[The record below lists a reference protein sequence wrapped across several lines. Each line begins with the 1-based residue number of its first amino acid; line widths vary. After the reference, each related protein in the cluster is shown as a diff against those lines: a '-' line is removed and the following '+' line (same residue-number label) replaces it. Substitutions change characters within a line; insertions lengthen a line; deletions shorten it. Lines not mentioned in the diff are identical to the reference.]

1 MSAKTSGNTAVK
13 HDTNAPELKAKPLPE
28 ELKIHDKNDA
38 LSLVPELKVANDD
51 LQNHLT
57 TVSQILP
64 KLEEILQAFKK
75 IEQES
80 AHGSGPIGTNI
91 KITLPEHPNSAEVN
105 CGALTLDPV
114 VAVQYKPGTT
124 FIPFFQNSSPT
135 ILSATLKSFDGKRD
149 IKFADLVL
157 SDDGVLDIDPK
168 KNNDLVKQI
177 SSWIKAIHTVID
189 QDMQLK
195 AQRNEYNGGNQHF
208 ESQLVDAV
216 VQLLCLPSLE
226 LVYRETE
233 SDEKKEA
240 EKRRAALIEGAHMIT
255 LASFEDA
262 RRTVNEVVDRIHSS
276 DIEELRQGYLA
287 KLKENFDAAC
297 EQVKP
302 TALQESE
309 KRLEKINAEIAQKE
323 AQLNKLDTGPNSLQV
338 TTDLYQF
345 IDIKVRSHQ
354 KLSNEG
360 IESSHKMK
368 WAQQLSEAFKS
379 AKKGLDLDML
389 KQILEGILNAAW
401 MYKRDSSGYPYATNT
416 DIDKAVGLTKKIVMA
431 VGRAEAGSVVKVLAD
446 LKKSKSGVTLDAIE
460 QTLTILCGI
469 K

>member
-1 MSAKTSGNTAVK
+1 MSTKTSGNTAIK
-13 HDTNAPELKAKPLPE
+13 QDTKAPEIKATALPE
-28 ELKIHDKNDA
+28 ELKIYDKNDA

-75 IEQES
+75 MEQES
-80 AHGSGPIGTNI
+80 SNGSGPIGTNI

-157 SDDGVLDIDPK
+157 SDDGVRDIAAK
-168 KNNDLVKQI
+168 KNNDLLNKI
-177 SSWIKAIHTVID
+177 SSWIKAIHTVIN

-216 VQLLCLPSLE
+216 VQLLCLPCLE

-255 LASFEDA
+255 LESFEDA
-262 RRTVNEVVDRIHSS
+262 RRAVNDMVDRIHSS
-276 DIEELRQGYLA
+276 DVEELRQGYLA
-287 KLKENFDAAC
+287 KLKENFDAASGK
-297 EQVKP
+297 VKP
-302 TALQESE
+302 TALKESE

-323 AQLNKLDTGPNSLQV
+323 AQLNKSNTGPDSLLL

-345 IDIKVRSHQ
+345 IDQRVRSHQ
-354 KLSNEG
+354 RWTHQG
-360 IESSHKMK
+360 IESSDKMK
-368 WAQQLSEAFKS
+368 WAQQLSEALKS
-379 AKKGLDLDML
+379 ARKGLVLNML

-401 MYKRDSSGYPYATNT
+401 MYEKDSSGNFYATHT
-416 DIDKAVGLTKKIVMA
+416 DIDKAVGLTKKIVTA
-431 VGRAEAGSVVKVLAD
+431 VGKVEAGSVVKVLAD
-446 LKKSKSGVTLDAIE
+446 IKKSKSKVTLAAIE